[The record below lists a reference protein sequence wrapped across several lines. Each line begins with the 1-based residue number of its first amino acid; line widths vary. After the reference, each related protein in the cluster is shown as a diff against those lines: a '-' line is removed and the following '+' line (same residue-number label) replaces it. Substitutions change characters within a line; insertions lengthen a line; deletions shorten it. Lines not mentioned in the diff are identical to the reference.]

1 MVTLYCYDILFFLY
15 IVFYMKLLNYN
26 SSIVSSFLFMFILID
41 VYDWFWNCLFL
52 MINYVLSF
60 LLIKSLKIDAYV
72 IINLWINLPFDL
84 HFTIWNIR
92 ENKMKYNF
100 KSDWKMNICLSKRN
114 NCIKIEEIKFYYEE
128 FIDKNFLEI
137 HYCIFLNKKHIIHL
151 FKYFYLNRIILFSNN
166 HPLNFWKPA
175 KDTNQT
181 PCTTLILSVPPT
193 IGAIFFLISFIV
205 CINFNLIV
213 LNYNFIHQTP
223 RR

>member
-1 MVTLYCYDILFFLY
+1 MICILQFETF
-15 IVFYMKLLNYN
+15 VK
-26 SSIVSSFLFMFILID
+26 
-41 VYDWFWNCLFL
+41 
-52 MINYVLSF
+52 
-60 LLIKSLKIDAYV
+60 IK
-72 IINLWINLPFDL
+72 
-84 HFTIWNIR
+84 WNIISNQIER
-92 ENKMKYNF
+92 
-100 KSDWKMNICLSKRN
+100 CLSKRN

-137 HYCIFLNKKHIIHL
+137 HYCIFLSKKHIIHL
-151 FKYFYLNRIILFSNN
+151 FKYFYFVSNN
-166 HPLNFWKPA
+166 HPLNFWKSA